1 MTYDFKNHIMIEN
14 QSLCGGFISCQT
26 LGVLSLV
33 IEKLRL
39 QINVETNQTQQ
50 EIKQEKETNQQQLL
64 DEIAKLKQ
72 RIKEQEDKE
81 YLAWQQEREEKRKK
95 KQSDFEM

>member
-1 MTYDFKNHIMIEN
+1 M
-14 QSLCGGFISCQT
+14 
-26 LGVLSLV
+26 
-33 IEKLRL
+33 
-39 QINVETNQTQQ
+39 ETNQTQQ